1 MKCRSLAL
9 PRDKRA
15 WVPELLTAPL
25 HEIAQHMVNAL
36 YPTKGY
42 DITELAR
49 QREITKS
56 LLDW

>member
-1 MKCRSLAL
+1 M
-9 PRDKRA
+9 
-15 WVPELLTAPL
+15 PELLTAPL